1 MAKGQKSKEAVI
13 EKILSSFGGAFLY
26 NGNKE
31 IRIPRTDDGELVQI
45 KVSLTCAKENV
56 EPGDDTVVPGATSV
70 KATKVVTIA
79 NGAEPVFE
87 EASAIVEPSAEELNT
102 VSNLM
107 ESLGL

>member
-56 EPGDDTVVPGATSV
+56 EPGGDTAVPGV
-70 KATKVVTIA
+70 KATKVTIA
-79 NGAEPVFE
+79 EGAEPVFE
-87 EASAIVEPSAEELNT
+87 DVSKTVEPSQSELDAVN
-102 VSNLM
+102 NLM
-107 ESLGL
+107 NQLGL

>member
-1 MAKGQKSKEAVI
+1 MARGQEEKLIVINKIKEVFP
-13 EKILSSFGGAFLY
+13 EAFEY
-26 NGNKE
+26 DKV
-31 IRIPRTDDGELVQI
+31 IRIPIGDVQI
-45 KVSLTCAKENV
+45 KVALTAAKDNV
-56 EPGDDTVVPGATSV
+56 EPGGDVAVPGV
-70 KATKVVTIA
+70 KATKVVAIA

>member
-13 EKILSSFGGAFLY
+13 EKILSSFEGAFLY

-56 EPGDDTVVPGATSV
+56 EPGGDTAVPGV
-70 KATKVVTIA
+70 KATKVTITE
-79 NGAEPVFE
+79 GAEPVFE
-87 EASAIVEPSAEELNT
+87 DVSKTIEPSQSELDA

-107 ESLGL
+107 SQLGL